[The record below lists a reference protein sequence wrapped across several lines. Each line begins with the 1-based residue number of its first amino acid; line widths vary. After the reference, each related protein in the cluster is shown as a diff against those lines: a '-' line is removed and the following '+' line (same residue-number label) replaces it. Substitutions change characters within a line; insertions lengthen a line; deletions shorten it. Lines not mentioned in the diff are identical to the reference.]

1 MFTMSYSQ
9 GRALLS
15 VCGIETPAYAGR
27 GEGRNNPAMQNRRNI
42 GPLPR
47 GRYAVGAP
55 VGTHG
60 PVTLPLT
67 PHRGNEMHGRGGF
80 LIHGDNVAG
89 DASRGCIIADRE
101 TRDLIA
107 AVWRHQGGEL
117 ELLVT
122 E

>member
-1 MFTMSYSQ
+1 MMISYSQ
-9 GRALLS
+9 GRALLEL
-15 VCGIETPAYAGR
+15 CGVQSAAYSGR

-47 GRYAVGAP
+47 GLYAIGAP
-55 VGTHG
+55 VATHG

-67 PHRGNEMHGRGGF
+67 PHRDNEMNGRSGF
-80 LIHGDNVAG
+80 LIHGDNAKG
-89 DASRGCIIADRE
+89 DASRGCIIADRD

-107 AVWRHQGGEL
+107 AMWRHQGGDL
-117 ELLVT
+117 TLKVT